1 MPQERLLKFNDEN
14 IAKQKALVDARKAEA
29 AAATAA
35 KNAAAD
41 ASAARAR
48 ADSRKTPASSSAA
61 RGTKRGREPDA
72 DEGERRP
79 EIKLNVPDALKVQ
92 LVDDW
97 ENVTRKEQLVPLP
110 RKPNVKEILNEYA
123 EYYASSP
130 ARKNAARPRSPA
142 VLHEVLAGLKLY
154 FDKSLAHNLLYRF
167 ERPQYV
173 ELRKRAGP
181 KMGDGDVEAEV
192 AAALAKAGRSS
203 EKSARR
209 SSTADDA
216 EASSGLELEASEI
229 YGAEHLLRLFVNLPG
244 IIAHTSMDAESVAL
258 LREHLTEFLQY
269 VAAPATTD

>member
-142 VLHEVLAGLKLY
+142 VLLRRAL
-154 FDKSLAHNLLYRF
+154 FSD
-167 ERPQYV
+167 ERPA
-173 ELRKRAGP
+173 LAS
-181 KMGDGDVEAEV
+181 
-192 AAALAKAGRSS
+192 AAAT
-203 EKSARR
+203 SASTSPSPILGPARFR
-209 SSTADDA
+209 SSTYCGR
-216 EASSGLELEASEI
+216 SN
-229 YGAEHLLRLFVNLPG
+229 R
-244 IIAHTSMDAESVAL
+244 
-258 LREHLTEFLQY
+258 
-269 VAAPATTD
+269 